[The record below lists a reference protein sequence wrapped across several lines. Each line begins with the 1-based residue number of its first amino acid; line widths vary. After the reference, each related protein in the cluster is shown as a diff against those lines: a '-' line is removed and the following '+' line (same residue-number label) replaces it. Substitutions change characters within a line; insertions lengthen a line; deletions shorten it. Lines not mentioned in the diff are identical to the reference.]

1 MGDTREIKSPTT
13 VGTKTMAN
21 NSSPMTIQND
31 KEAGKSG
38 PTKSEDKK
46 EGGKSRPMTMR
57 EKLEAAEGKRDD
69 YIGSSG
75 TSSFVTQ
82 LMSASPAMLLGQSGT
97 LYPSRPPSV
106 SGSVHE
112 ESLPGTPTPSSANQ
126 DSGFD
131 WDEMPG
137 EIAGIAP
144 PPPRPKP
151 KVPAPTEQKK
161 MSTSVSVPL
170 LTVTHAA
177 IIEYPDKPTLVK
189 AESSNLLC
197 VDYPGQIDR
206 TFMGKARLSKA
217 KSESAP
223 SLQRQKA
230 IDGDDQS
237 KDQLR
242 KQLKDQLKGQL
253 KDQRVDQRE
262 DQSKDQNDV
271 TRDQNDVT
279 MSDKDSRVTSQTN
292 IGSRQN
298 SASSLATADLSDGL
312 SDDMELSIAGSDEIT
327 GNDDV
332 ITGSGDDVIT
342 DEQVRHQRVQRD
354 NSSSGLVIDNALSSH
369 THSVETIRSSHS
381 THTLDVKD
389 DGAKQTVKHGK
400 EMLVVSSSSSRV
412 LPSCWNTPVNMVYKE
427 MDMQ

>member
-1 MGDTREIKSPTT
+1 MGDTRETKSPTT

-21 NSSPMTIQND
+21 NSGPMTIQNE

-38 PTKSEDKK
+38 PIKSEDKK
-46 EGGKSRPMTMR
+46 DGGKSRPMTMR

-97 LYPSRPPSV
+97 LYPSRPPSAA
-106 SGSVHE
+106 GSVHE
-112 ESLPGTPTPSSANQ
+112 ESLPGTPTPSSTNQ
-126 DSGFD
+126 DPGFD

-151 KVPAPTEQKK
+151 KVPTPTEQKK

-177 IIEYPDKPTLVK
+177 IVEYPDKPTLVK

-230 IDGDDQS
+230 IDGEDQS
-237 KDQLR
+237 KDHLR

-253 KDQRVDQRE
+253 KDQRE

-271 TRDQNDVT
+271 MRGQNDVT
-279 MSDKDSRVTSQTN
+279 MSDKDSGVTSQTN

-298 SASSLATADLSDGL
+298 SASSLATGDLSDGL
-312 SDDMELSIAGSDEIT
+312 IDDVELSIAGSDGIT
-327 GNDDV
+327 GGKCQAK
-332 ITGSGDDVIT
+332 GSLM
-342 DEQVRHQRVQRD
+342 
-354 NSSSGLVIDNALSSH
+354 S
-369 THSVETIRSSHS
+369 
-381 THTLDVKD
+381 
-389 DGAKQTVKHGK
+389 
-400 EMLVVSSSSSRV
+400 
-412 LPSCWNTPVNMVYKE
+412 
-427 MDMQ
+427 